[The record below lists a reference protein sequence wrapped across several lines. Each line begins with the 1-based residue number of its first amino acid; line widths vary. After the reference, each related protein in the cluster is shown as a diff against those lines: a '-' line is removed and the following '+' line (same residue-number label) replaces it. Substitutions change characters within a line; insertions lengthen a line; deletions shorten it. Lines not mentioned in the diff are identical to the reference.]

1 MKTTQLQKVEMK
13 ITQSIFLEIVE
24 IIQHHIIFTFRKI
37 LG

>member
-24 IIQHHIIFTFRKI
+24 IIQHHKAAA
-37 LG
+37 LY